1 MALDARLAA
10 DIQQIRARMLAEGAL
25 LSEGDLQRAYETF
38 ADRFSPSVLRRLD
51 GPELLTLLFD
61 HGNRDSLVY
70 WLEFKDDEEMPARFG
85 SIAGGSALKFGIY
98 RRKETGVW
106 MTGSPQAQTP
116 LTLDAAVAIA
126 RRNRDQLI
134 TAAERVER
142 FRARGERDYG
152 ALENELAHLAPDV
165 ADTAWGHKYLSL
177 LFPDVLDDY
186 HVATYQR
193 FHLIKLLITPPEG
206 DGRYA
211 AAGAFV
217 AVARE
222 LGLHINHLTAILN
235 ERHGRPYRY
244 YRIATGTE
252 RSPRGRWD
260 AMRDGGHVTVGWAQ
274 LGDLSDIAPT
284 QEGKEQLR
292 GRMARHFPEATP
304 QRIRRDTVQL
314 FRFVCGIEE
323 GDLVL
328 ATDGARVLGVGRVL
342 GPYAHTKGAELPHRR
357 PVEWLSLREWPLH
370 VLHVHE
376 DLRLTPCELEKEV
389 KNLIETERVLLMPR
403 EEEQAPPSNRP
414 LPPVPSI
421 PPPPERLDGIPARI
435 YAILERKGQ
444 VILHGPPGTGKTY
457 HAERTAR
464 ELAAR
469 SWFGKTRDAL
479 SEGERARSDRA
490 VVLCSFHA
498 AFGYEDFL
506 EGFRP
511 TERGGFERRDG
522 VFKAL
527 CDEAGKNPGR
537 GHYLIIDE
545 INRGDIPRIFGELL
559 TVLEKSRRGQAV
571 TLALSGSPF
580 RVPENVYLLGTM
592 NTADRSI
599 ALLDAALRRRFG
611 FIELMPDA
619 APLGNAAP
627 NGIPLGPW
635 LNALNARI
643 LENVRRDARSLQIGH
658 TYLLHEGRPIADF
671 HRFAEVVRDEIVPLV
686 EEYCYEDPEALE
698 RILGSGLVLK
708 HQRRIDEGLFKPSRE
723 AELVQALLQPCP
735 EIATTAQAMASDAER
750 PAEEDDAADED
761 PGESGP

>member
-1 MALDARLAA
+1 MALDALLTA
-10 DIQQIRARMLAEGAL
+10 DIQRVRARMLAEGAL
-25 LSEGDLQRAYETF
+25 LPEPELGRHYAAF
-38 ADRFSPSVLRRLD
+38 ADRFGPPVLRRLD
-51 GPELLTLLFD
+51 GPEMLTLLFE

-126 RRNRDQLI
+126 RRNRDQLV
-134 TAAERVER
+134 AMAERVER
-142 FRARGERDYG
+142 FRARAEGDYA
-152 ALENELAHLAPDV
+152 ALEGDLAHIAPDV

-211 AAGAFV
+211 AAEAFI

-252 RSPRGRWD
+252 KDPRSRWS
-260 AMRDGGHVTVGWAQ
+260 AMRDGGYVAVGWTEME
-274 LGDLSDIAPT
+274 DLSDIPPT
-284 QEGKEQLR
+284 QEGKEVLR
-292 GRMARHFPEATP
+292 GRIARQYPEASP
-304 QRIRRDTVQL
+304 EQIRRNTVQL
-314 FRFVCGIEE
+314 FRFIAGIED

-328 ATDGARVLGVGRVL
+328 AADGAPILGVGRIL
-342 GPYAHTKGAELPHRR
+342 GPYAHAQGAHLPNRR
-357 PVEWLSLREWPLH
+357 PVEWLSLREWSLP
-370 VLHVHE
+370 VHE
-376 DLRLTPCELEKEV
+376 HLRRTPCELEKVVE
-389 KNLIETERVLLMPR
+389 NLIEAERVLLTPK
-403 EEEQAPPSNRP
+403 EPVQAPSPHRP
-414 LPPVPSI
+414 PAPVPPVA
-421 PPPPERLDGIPARI
+421 PPLERLDGTPARI
-435 YAILERKGQ
+435 QAILDRKGQ

-457 HAERTAR
+457 WADRTAK

-559 TVLEKSRRGQAV
+559 TVLEKSRRGQAI

-619 APLGNAAP
+619 VPLGNASP
-627 NGIPLGPW
+627 GGIPLGPW

-671 HRFAEVVRDEIVPLV
+671 HRFAEVVRDEIIPLV

-708 HQRRIDEGLFKPSRE
+708 HQRRIDEALFKPSRE

-735 EIATTAQAMASDAER
+735 EIATTAQATASDAER
-750 PAEEDDAADED
+750 PAEEDDAADEE
-761 PGESGP
+761 PGESGPA

>member
-1 MALDARLAA
+1 MALDALLVA
-10 DIQQIRARMLAEGAL
+10 DIERLRGRMLAEGTLPPERELGRYYA
-25 LSEGDLQRAYETF
+25 AF
-38 ADRFSPSVLRRLD
+38 ADRFGPPVLRRLD
-51 GPELLTLLFD
+51 GPELLTLLFE

-126 RRNRDQLI
+126 RRNRDQLVA
-134 TAAERVER
+134 AAERFQR
-142 FRARGERDYG
+142 FRARGEGDYR
-152 ALENELAHLAPDV
+152 ALEGDLARLAPDV

-186 HVATYQR
+186 HVPTYQR

-222 LGLHINHLTAILN
+222 LGLPINHLSAILN
-235 ERHGRPYRY
+235 ERNGRPYRY
-244 YRIATGTE
+244 YRMDTNPH
-252 RSPRGRWD
+252 SRWPV
-260 AMRDGGHVTVGWAQ
+260 MRDGGYVAVG
-274 LGDLSDIAPT
+274 LNTIGDLSDIPLT
-284 QEGKEQLR
+284 QEGKEALR
-292 GRMARHFPEATP
+292 GRMMQHSAGAGLPSV
-304 QRIRRDTVQL
+304 RRDTVQL
-314 FRFVCGIEE
+314 FRFLAGIEE

-328 ATDGARVLGVGRVL
+328 AADGARILGVGRVL
-342 GPYAHTKGAELPHRR
+342 GPYTHSAGAELPHRR
-357 PVEWLSLREWPLH
+357 PVEWLSLREWPLR
-370 VLHVHE
+370 VHE
-376 DLRLTPCELEKEV
+376 DQHAALCVLENDPE
-389 KNLIETERVLLMPR
+389 NLIEAERVLLMPK
-403 EEEQAPPSNRP
+403 EPILPSER
-414 LPPVPSI
+414 
-421 PPPPERLDGIPARI
+421 PPPPGPPVAPPLKRLDGTPGRI
-435 YAILERKGQ
+435 QAILERKGQ

-457 HAERTAR
+457 WAERTAR

-469 SWFGKTRDAL
+469 SWLGKTRDAL

-537 GHYLIIDE
+537 SHYLIIDE

-611 FIELMPDA
+611 FVELMPDA
-619 APLGNAAP
+619 VPLGNAAP
-627 NGIPLGPW
+627 GGIPLGPW

-671 HRFAEVVRDEIVPLV
+671 HRFAEVVRDEIIPLV

-708 HQRRIDEGLFKPSRE
+708 QKRRIDDALFKPSRE

-735 EIATTAQAMASDAER
+735 EIATTAQATASDAER
-750 PAEEDDAADED
+750 PAEEDDAADEEPD
-761 PGESGP
+761 ESGPT